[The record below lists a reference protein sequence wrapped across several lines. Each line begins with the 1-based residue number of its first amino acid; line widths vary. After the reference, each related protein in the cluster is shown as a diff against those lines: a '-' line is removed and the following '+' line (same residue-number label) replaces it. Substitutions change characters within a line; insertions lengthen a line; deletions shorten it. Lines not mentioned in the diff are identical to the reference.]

1 MITDMP
7 PSPATEPC
15 SCAAPAQPPRPA
27 SPGLA
32 GRLRRAATRLDG
44 PLAAIAATLV
54 LLGVLAP
61 AQLAPSIEFSLRAL
75 LGILPWLLVS
85 VALAAWARASG
96 LDRRVAAAFSGH
108 PARMV
113 VLAAVFG
120 ALSPFCSCGVVPV
133 VAGLLAAGVPL
144 APVMAFWLSSPLMD
158 PTMFALTAA
167 TLGLEFAVAKTLAA
181 IGIGLFA
188 GAVVLVL
195 AGRGWVSGPAL
206 QGTIAG
212 PVAATGDG
220 RGTDVPTPVTWNVLA
235 HAQARSALLR
245 YASETAWLLLRW
257 MALAFLLESLMV
269 AWLPADRVLAFL
281 GAEAAAIPLAVLV
294 GIPAYFNGFAALPL
308 VNGLVALGMD
318 PAAALAF
325 LVAGGIA
332 SIPAAAA
339 VWALARP
346 RVFALYLGLG
356 IAGSLLAAYGY
367 GLFLTGVNA

>member
-1 MITDMP
+1 
-7 PSPATEPC
+7 
-15 SCAAPAQPPRPA
+15 
-27 SPGLA
+27 
-32 GRLRRAATRLDG
+32 
-44 PLAAIAATLV
+44 
-54 LLGVLAP
+54 
-61 AQLAPSIEFSLRAL
+61 
-75 LGILPWLLVS
+75 
-85 VALAAWARASG
+85 
-96 LDRRVAAAFSGH
+96 
-108 PARMV
+108 MV

-308 VNGLVALGMD
+308 VSGLVALGMD